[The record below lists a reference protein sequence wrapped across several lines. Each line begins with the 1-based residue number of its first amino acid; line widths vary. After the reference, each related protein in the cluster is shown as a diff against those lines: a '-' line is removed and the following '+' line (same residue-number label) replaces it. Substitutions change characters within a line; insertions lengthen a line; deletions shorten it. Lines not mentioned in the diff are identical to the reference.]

1 MPWTVGLAVRVFT
14 HERAHAGRRR
24 VVEAL
29 VALAQEQRLA
39 GVTVTRALAE
49 APTPGAPQ
57 GDGPPLIVEMVD
69 RAERI
74 EAVLP
79 QIASLIPQGALSVT
93 ETRVYL
99 PASRLRA
106 SDAREQ
112 PEQTLPP
119 DAPAAEALHALLNHG
134 VRLIPVLDATRKP
147 IGVLTINH
155 LLRQI
160 KDDLTEHPLDL
171 NQPAQLRERLL
182 ARLDGKHASDLMRS
196 PALTVSENAPL
207 DNVARYLTS
216 HHITRALTVDA
227 QGHCTGIVSEHALA
241 RLMTRSLLLSEADAL
256 HLAPGHA
263 EARAALAGSV
273 EPTGG
278 ERLTAGMLADR
289 SVPVLPETASWDEVT
304 VAAEELEAGGVAL
317 VVDVRGLLLGVIEEG
332 ALLERATEATHEHG
346 LMTLR
351 RLLAQATGQR
361 DAMAPDT
368 PQAQRAGALSQP
380 ARLIEAPDTPL
391 ALALAH
397 MVTAGSVDY
406 AVIAAP
412 DTPPEG
418 VLWRQDALRALVGG

>member
-49 APTPGAPQ
+49 APSPDAPG

-79 QIASLIPQGALSVT
+79 QIAALIPQGALSVT
-93 ETRVYL
+93 ETRIYL

-147 IGVLTINH
+147 LGVLTINH

-160 KDDLTEHPLDL
+160 KDELTERPLDL
-171 NQPAQLRERLL
+171 SQPAELRERLL
-182 ARLDGKHASDLMRS
+182 AQLDGKRARDLMRS
-196 PALTVSENAPL
+196 PALGVSDDAPL
-207 DNVARYLTS
+207 DSVARYLTS
-216 HHITRALTVDA
+216 HHITRALTLD
-227 QGHCTGIVSEHALA
+227 GEGRCTGIVSEHTLA
-241 RLMTRSLLLSEADAL
+241 RLMTRSLLLSDADAL
-256 HLAPGHA
+256 ALAPGHA
-263 EARAALAGSV
+263 ETRAALAGSV

-278 ERLTAGMLADR
+278 ERLLAGMLADR
-289 SVPVLPETASWDEVT
+289 RAPTLAETATWDEVT
-304 VAAEELEAGGVAL
+304 LAMEAADSGGVAL
-317 VVDVRGLLLGVIEEG
+317 VVDARGLLRGVIEEG
-332 ALLERATEATHEHG
+332 ALLERATGATHERG
-346 LMTLR
+346 LTTLR

-361 DAMAPDT
+361 EAPDQLQT
-368 PQAQRAGALSQP
+368 LRAGALSQP

-397 MVTAGSVDY
+397 MVTAGAVDY

-412 DTPPEG
+412 DTPPDG